1 MSIQSVLRFEYECSA
16 PIDVEAVDE
25 QVTSDAGLLP
35 IRQFDERLGWSAGFA
50 AQLRDKRCGGFHTF
64 VEMVRQRV
72 FGIIA
77 GYEDQNDHDTL
88 RSDGVFKL
96 VVGRLPDDDDLASQ
110 PTLSRMENSVT
121 AGELLRLQ
129 DWFLERFIESF
140 DEPPRSL
147 TLDIDTFD
155 DPTHGQQQLTLFH
168 GFYKQYQYLARAITC
183 AENDLM
189 LFPVLMHGTARD
201 ARRDGRHPTRH
212 GTAASGMA
220 RREDSPASRFGLR
233 GSGILRDLR
242 RVENRLHDR
251 AGDESRA
258 EGDQRTH
265 HGCGFSGLGANQA
278 TATTFCGLRVSS
290 RKLDATAVGRRQMRS
305 PCARDQSPG
314 RGDES
319 AGRSHHTARRLR

>member
-1 MSIQSVLRFEYECSA
+1 MSIQSVLRFEYEFLS
-16 PIDVEAVDE
+16 PIDVEPVEE

-88 RSDGVFKL
+88 RSDGLFKL
-96 VVGRLPDDDDLASQ
+96 VAGRLPDDDDLASQ

-121 AGELLRLQ
+121 ASELLRLQ
-129 DWFLERFIESF
+129 EWFLEQFIQSF
-140 DEPPRSL
+140 DEPPSSL

-183 AENDLM
+183 AENDLV

-201 ARRDGRHPTRH
+201 ARRGGRRS
-212 GTAASGMA
+212 A
-220 RREDSPASRFGLR
+220 
-233 GSGILRDLR
+233 
-242 RVENRLHDR
+242 
-251 AGDESRA
+251 
-258 EGDQRTH
+258 
-265 HGCGFSGLGANQA
+265 CG
-278 TATTFCGLRVSS
+278 
-290 RKLDATAVGRRQMRS
+290 DATA
-305 PCARDQSPG
+305 
-314 RGDES
+314 
-319 AGRSHHTARRLR
+319 